1 MGHTYHPRVVIVDD
15 HPSFRETARSC
26 LEQRGFDVVGEASC
40 ATTAMR
46 AVELHE
52 PDAMLLD
59 VHLGDDDGFAVCDAV
74 TRLRPDL
81 AVILT
86 SLDSYEHCGERLE
99 SCGARGFL
107 RKAHLATFDLSRFQ
121 QPV

>member
-1 MGHTYHPRVVIVDD
+1 LNGRVD
-15 HPSFRETARSC
+15 A
-26 LEQRGFDVVGEASC
+26 A
-40 ATTAMR
+40 
-46 AVELHE
+46 AVERWPSLSG
-52 PDAMLLD
+52 AKAR
-59 VHLGDDDGFAVCDAV
+59 DDGGFAVCDAV

-121 QPV
+121 QPA